1 METQPK
7 FMNTQKTSTQKMK
20 EYPTSKPCDFLKLSQ
35 IMKKNEIIKNFDF
48 EKASE
53 VMSLLNWNW
62 AIYGRV
68 PNPLEIKKNAIELI
82 DSLFENDNT
91 VSVSSGGFT
100 VRKSCEI
107 NDGEYDTVKLSFEAL
122 GAQAFLDE

>member
-1 METQPK
+1 V
-7 FMNTQKTSTQKMK
+7 NK
-20 EYPTSKPCDFLKLSQ
+20 EKV
-35 IMKKNEIIKNFDF
+35 KNEIIKNFDF